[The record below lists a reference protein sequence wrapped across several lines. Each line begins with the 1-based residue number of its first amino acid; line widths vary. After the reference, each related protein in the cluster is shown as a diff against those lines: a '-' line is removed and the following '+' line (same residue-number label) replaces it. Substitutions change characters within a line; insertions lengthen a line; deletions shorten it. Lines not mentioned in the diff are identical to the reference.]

1 MKYVSQRGLL
11 TRAFS
16 PSRRS
21 IKLNIPQKTPYVAQR
36 SRLREVAAPD
46 ALVKS
51 ASDLGVRV
59 GGEDLSVT
67 GLASVGPAL
76 GLCGAD
82 AIETGERRHLAEPA
96 ADEDVLEVVSVAG
109 SEDLTEG
116 ARVELVHHLA
126 VGADDGVHGVGLE
139 LGVVR
144 EGLHAHLGAPCVDD
158 ALVARGSRGGGR
170 RGGGLLGGAGRSRR
184 GSGGD
189 GRVLSVFDFAG
200 GGSGRGLL
208 DVGGGHDGS
217 LVDWGRGSLLSGL
230 SGLGALGGVD
240 GVNDSLVNDVDI
252 LHLLVLS
259 GLGPGEVGSGDG
271 RAGKGE
277 DGGGVTHFD
286 CVVEFGS
293 KL

>member
-116 ARVELVHHLA
+116 ARADGHSGT
-126 VGADDGVHGVGLE
+126 GARRRD
-139 LGVVR
+139 R
-144 EGLHAHLGAPCVDD
+144 RGASHP
-158 ALVARGSRGGGR
+158 RGGGGR
-170 RGGGLLGGAGRSRR
+170 RDRPLRRDLGAGAGAGVMAEYSAYSTLLEVGAGGAS
-184 GSGGD
+184 S
-189 GRVLSVFDFAG
+189 
-200 GGSGRGLL
+200 
-208 DVGGGHDGS
+208 
-217 LVDWGRGSLLSGL
+217 
-230 SGLGALGGVD
+230 
-240 GVNDSLVNDVDI
+240 
-252 LHLLVLS
+252 
-259 GLGPGEVGSGDG
+259 
-271 RAGKGE
+271 
-277 DGGGVTHFD
+277 T
-286 CVVEFGS
+286 
-293 KL
+293 